1 MIRGTTGGRSRGV
14 LLSRV
19 LLGRILLGGGLSALL
34 AGRSRGGRNILRGG
48 VLCTTVLGAG
58 VSRAVLSATLAGGG
72 RRVLCTTVLGAGVS
86 RAVLRAGIRT
96 ASRGTTR
103 VSVGARTGVG
113 TRTGVSRRGAV
124 IGHRRRVGRGGLR
137 ARGMHRLRRHRRIV
151 LLRRNHRPALRLFV
165 VLGVEGRDVLRL
177 GVLERLGR
185 IGGLFHHQTV
195 LLRHRAGPRVLRAA
209 RNRLLLGQT
218 VGPAAVHKPVR
229 ARCVEGA

>member
-1 MIRGTTGGRSRGV
+1 M
-14 LLSRV
+14 
-19 LLGRILLGGGLSALL
+19 LGRILLGGGLSALL

-72 RRVLCTTVLGAGVS
+72 RRVLGTTVLG

-103 VSVGARTGVG
+103 VGARTGVG